1 MNLNSL
7 NFKLVLAS
15 IYLIILFTA
24 LFFLFSI
31 IDFKDLTNYDLI
43 RDNRQIILDYKQDYF
58 WFFIFTFFIFCILW
72 TLLLGFAGPLLIFA
86 GFVFGKWLGLVLVLL
101 STTIGAVFL
110 YQLANL
116 FFKNFI
122 EKKFAERF
130 SKLKILFNKNE
141 LMYFM
146 CFRFIGGGG
155 TPYGIQNILPVLFNM
170 SVKNYV
176 IATLIGSAPS
186 MFITASLG
194 SGIEKVI
201 DKNSTLSF
209 TTVIKSPEIYIPLI
223 GFFII
228 LIIAFIIKKIY
239 FKDKNE

>member
-1 MNLNSL
+1 
-7 NFKLVLAS
+7 
-15 IYLIILFTA
+15 
-24 LFFLFSI
+24 
-31 IDFKDLTNYDLI
+31 
-43 RDNRQIILDYKQDYF
+43 
-58 WFFIFTFFIFCILW
+58 
-72 TLLLGFAGPLLIFA
+72 
-86 GFVFGKWLGLVLVLL
+86 
-101 STTIGAVFL
+101 
-110 YQLANL
+110 
-116 FFKNFI
+116 
-122 EKKFAERF
+122 
-130 SKLKILFNKNE
+130 
-141 LMYFM
+141 
-146 CFRFIGGGG
+146 
-155 TPYGIQNILPVLFNM
+155 M